1 MIMKPGK
8 HERGKQYWKVHNH
21 VQSFVLHLYTMQELP
36 NQNNSIGYFLSTEQT
51 TTIVLAHSQGRKKG
65 TKTDNKEI
73 CLLS

>member
-1 MIMKPGK
+1 MKGANNT
-8 HERGKQYWKVHNH
+8 GNSTTMYNL
-21 VQSFVLHLYTMQELP
+21 SFYILYTMEELP